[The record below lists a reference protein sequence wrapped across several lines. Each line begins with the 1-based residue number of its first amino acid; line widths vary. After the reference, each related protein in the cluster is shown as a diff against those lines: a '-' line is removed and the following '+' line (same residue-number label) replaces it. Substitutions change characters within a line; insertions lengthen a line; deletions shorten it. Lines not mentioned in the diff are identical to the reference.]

1 MTKSRRFSH
10 LLARASVAWI
20 PLRRHGNYDRAVPT
34 KLVEAM
40 AMGRPV
46 VASDLPRMAAIVRST
61 GCGIVV
67 PADDPA
73 AHAEAIRS
81 LLDDP
86 DRARRMGE
94 AGRRAFLEGLTFE
107 READALTAPAGSH
120 YLFDHVASTDKRLE
134 IYPHI
139 HHFKIQLNQRHRKF
153 VIVDRRQQTGRR
165 QDISKH
171 AKSFLP
177 FVNIPKK

>member
-1 MTKSRRFSH
+1 MTGPLHPEFRPGEVWLVGAGPGDPGDLPAGVEHLGVVDHSEVPG

-46 VASDLPRMAAIVRST
+46 VASDLPRMAAIVRAT

-73 AHAEAIRS
+73 AHAEAIRR

-86 DRARRMGE
+86 ALAREMGA
-94 AGRRAFLEGLTFE
+94 AGRRAFVDGLTFE
-107 READALTAPAGSH
+107 READALTSFYAGV
-120 YLFDHVASTDKRLE
+120 L
-134 IYPHI
+134 
-139 HHFKIQLNQRHRKF
+139 
-153 VIVDRRQQTGRR
+153 G
-165 QDISKH
+165 
-171 AKSFLP
+171 
-177 FVNIPKK
+177 

>member
-1 MTKSRRFSH
+1 
-10 LLARASVAWI
+10 
-20 PLRRHGNYDRAVPT
+20 
-34 KLVEAM
+34 
-40 AMGRPV
+40 MGRPV

-107 READALTAPAGSH
+107 READALTGFYAEVLG
-120 YLFDHVASTDKRLE
+120 
-134 IYPHI
+134 
-139 HHFKIQLNQRHRKF
+139 
-153 VIVDRRQQTGRR
+153 
-165 QDISKH
+165 
-171 AKSFLP
+171 
-177 FVNIPKK
+177 

>member
-1 MTKSRRFSH
+1 VEHLGVVDHSEVPA

-67 PADDPA
+67 PADDPH
-73 AHAEAIRS
+73 AHAAAIRR
-81 LLDDP
+81 LLEDP
-86 DRARRMGE
+86 ELSRARGA
-94 AGRRAFLEGLTFE
+94 AGRRAFLDGLTFE
-107 READALTAPAGSH
+107 READALT
-120 YLFDHVASTDKRLE
+120 
-134 IYPHI
+134 
-139 HHFKIQLNQRHRKF
+139 
-153 VIVDRRQQTGRR
+153 
-165 QDISKH
+165 
-171 AKSFLP
+171 SFYAEVLG
-177 FVNIPKK
+177 

>member
-1 MTKSRRFSH
+1 VAGEPEGGIVLYVGGLGPLRGLPLMLEAFPQVGVPGARLLLAGPGDPGELPPGVDYLGVVDHSEVPH

-107 READALTAPAGSH
+107 READALTGFYAEVLG
-120 YLFDHVASTDKRLE
+120 
-134 IYPHI
+134 
-139 HHFKIQLNQRHRKF
+139 
-153 VIVDRRQQTGRR
+153 
-165 QDISKH
+165 
-171 AKSFLP
+171 
-177 FVNIPKK
+177 